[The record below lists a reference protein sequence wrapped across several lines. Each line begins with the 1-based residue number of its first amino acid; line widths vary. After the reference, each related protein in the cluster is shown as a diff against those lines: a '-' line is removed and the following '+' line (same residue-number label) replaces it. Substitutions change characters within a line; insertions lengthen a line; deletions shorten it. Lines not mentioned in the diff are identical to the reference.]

1 MSHNEVNHMDTQH
14 ETPID
19 SGEHNEKFE
28 LLILSEAGKPIY
40 SYTKRED
47 AVTLVPLCSALMEYA
62 QKTQHETLRSV
73 KTSDNLNI
81 TFMSRSPLIFIVIHQ
96 VDSYLDP
103 VILVDQVEA
112 QVISILTAKYLKKVF
127 VERPTFDL
135 KKLIYGSEK
144 LIDAITNLSAF
155 VMKLEWPWV
164 QSFLAVTSTSQ
175 SSNVGTTMSQ
185 PLPSRPHRVL
195 VPIVSMLSSARESIQ
210 SILSN
215 VVSSNS
221 KNIVF
226 SLLFRVYKIEER
238 DDETQSQPGTS
249 DEAVSEDND
258 KSMRFKLMAVCNHH
272 DKHKIKIADIHI
284 VLALVTGSRFQL
296 GSAESLWLPVC
307 LPRFNSDA
315 FLHSYI
321 SCLNNTENCIVMMSI
336 DRDEF
341 TTCQKMRN
349 IVEEKLDVF
358 LKDSNH
364 QKSKVFD
371 QISPLVHPVLL
382 DLQDKLMSN
391 TLSEEELAEVQQ
403 QAKIYNSKLEL
414 FHARQ
419 LQFLWYQTNRQVLWW
434 QRSANK
440 QLSPTLF
447 YVTKKMLNSS
457 LKILWLKLADDTVF
471 LGWHVATFQLY
482 AQFDSTITA
491 TEATEVVQRITTWI
505 RKEEDNFSIKDYK

>member
-1 MSHNEVNHMDTQH
+1 M
-14 ETPID
+14 TPQ
-19 SGEHNEKFE
+19 SGKFE
-28 LLILSEAGKPIY
+28 LLILSEAGKPVY

-73 KTSDNLNI
+73 KTSDDLCI
-81 TFMSRSPLIFIVIHQ
+81 SFMSRSPLIFIVIHQ
-96 VDSYLDP
+96 INSYLDAT
-103 VILVDQVEA
+103 ILVDQVEA

-127 VERPTFDL
+127 IERPTFDL

-155 VMKLEWPWV
+155 ITRLEWPWV
-164 QSFLAVTSTSQ
+164 QSFLAVTGPTL
-175 SSNVGTTMSQ
+175 SQ

-195 VPIVSMLSSARESIQ
+195 VPIVSMLPSARDGIQ
-210 SILSN
+210 TILGN

-226 SLLFRVYKIEER
+226 SLLFRVYKKEER
-238 DDETQSQPGTS
+238 DDDTDNTS
-249 DEAVSEDND
+249 GIGDEAI
-258 KSMRFKLMAVCNHH
+258 RFKLMALCNHH
-272 DKHKIKIADIHI
+272 DRHKIKIADIHI
-284 VLALVTGSRFQL
+284 ILALITGSRVQL

-307 LPRFNSDA
+307 LPRFNRDA
-315 FLHSYI
+315 FLHTYI
-321 SCLNNTENCIVMMSI
+321 SCLNEMENCIVMMSI

-341 TTCQKMRN
+341 SICQIMRN
-349 IVEEKLDVF
+349 LIEEKLDAY
-358 LKDSNH
+358 LKDNN

-382 DLQDKLMSN
+382 ELQDKLMSN

-419 LQFLWYQTNRQVLWW
+419 LQFLWYQTSRHVLWW

-440 QLSPTLF
+440 QLGPTLF
-447 YVTKKMLNSS
+447 YVTKKMLSSS

-482 AQFDSTITA
+482 AQFDNTITA